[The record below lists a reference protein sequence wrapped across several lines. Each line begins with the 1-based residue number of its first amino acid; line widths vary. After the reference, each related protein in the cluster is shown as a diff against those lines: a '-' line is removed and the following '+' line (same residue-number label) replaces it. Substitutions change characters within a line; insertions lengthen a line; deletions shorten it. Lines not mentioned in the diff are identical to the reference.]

1 MAVRGIYSLQ
11 GRSRARRS
19 GGGSVF
25 TTATGGTIS
34 RSGSYKIHAFN
45 SSTNFVVSQVGT
57 APYNTVEYLIVAG
70 GGGGGGGIT
79 GAGGGAGGLLTA
91 TGSAITVQT
100 YSVVVGGGGS
110 GSNSYNAAGGSGRRS
125 QCHD

>member
-1 MAVRGIYSLQ
+1 MAVKGIYGLQ
-11 GRSRARRS
+11 GRSRVRRS

-57 APYNTVEYLIVAG
+57 APYNSTNLFNNSWVWWYWGVA
-70 GGGGGGGIT
+70 
-79 GAGGGAGGLLTA
+79 
-91 TGSAITVQT
+91 
-100 YSVVVGGGGS
+100 
-110 GSNSYNAAGGSGRRS
+110 R
-125 QCHD
+125 

>member
-1 MAVRGIYSLQ
+1 MAVKGIYSLQ
-11 GRSRARRS
+11 GRSRVRRS
-19 GGGSVF
+19 GGGGGGVF

-70 GGGGGGGIT
+70 GGAGGI
-79 GAGGGAGGLLTA
+79 GGGGAGGKLIQL
-91 TGSAITVQT
+91 
-100 YSVVVGGGGS
+100 
-110 GSNSYNAAGGSGRRS
+110 
-125 QCHD
+125 